1 MVQTLRWYRV
11 LSARRAEL
19 ELSSGEL
26 IGVPRGVPTST
37 WGYSS
42 ISIGGYVVCWGV
54 VGSLAGFVVGAM
66 VSVSTLSAC
75 ALSLSTL

>member
-1 MVQTLRWYRV
+1 
-11 LSARRAEL
+11 
-19 ELSSGEL
+19 
-26 IGVPRGVPTST
+26 
-37 WGYSS
+37 
-42 ISIGGYVVCWGV
+42 V